1 MPITPVLLV
10 THDDTLWQHWR
21 GLDGS
26 RWLPARGRDMDD
38 LRRWRDQGRSL
49 AVLDAGL
56 PRLPAWHDAG
66 WTEVAGG
73 LRLVVASLRPNDD
86 EGAQVIGAGACGY
99 FHGYASTDILAQVLE
114 AADAGSVWMGQSLLS
129 RLIKAVDTRIPEAT
143 RWDGGLLTEREH
155 AVARRVAS
163 GQNNADI
170 AEALGI
176 TERTVKAHL
185 SSTFEKLGVNDRL
198 QLALRVHGV
207 ITGPGSLH

>member
-1 MPITPVLLV
+1 MPITPVLLI
-10 THDDTLWQHWR
+10 THDDSLWQHWR
-21 GLDGS
+21 NLDGK
-26 RWLPARGRDMDD
+26 RWLPARGRDLED

-56 PRLPAWHDAG
+56 PRRPAWDDGG
-66 WTEVAGG
+66 WTSLAGG

-99 FHGYASTDILAQVLE
+99 FHGYAPAETLSQVLE
-114 AADAGSVWMGQSLLS
+114 AADGGSVWMGQSLLS
-129 RLIKAVDTRIPEAT
+129 RLLKAVDTRIPEAAL
-143 RWDGGLLTEREH
+143 WDGGVLTEREH
-155 AVARRVAS
+155 AVARRVAR
-163 GQNNADI
+163 GENNADI

-185 SSTFEKLGVNDRL
+185 SSIFDKLGVNDRL

-207 ITGPGSLH
+207 SNKASLPT